1 MKKLIIALLALI
13 PIWAN
18 ANSENCCDGLDGTLT
33 AMAATEISIED
44 TAEAEPKTA
53 AQLALEAGLVGKWQ
67 NTTYPFDLVAI
78 DGNPNERLDGAILSF
93 EFYADGTYTKK
104 LGSSTYTIKENGQ
117 WEISSDARQLILYPD
132 GSLVP
137 DVATV
142 KYHEY
147 DEMVIEHALKCTHK
161 PYCTGVKDFFF
172 NKF

>member
-18 ANSENCCDGLDGTLT
+18 ANSESCCDGLDGSLT

-44 TAEAEPKTA
+44 TTEAEPKTDV
-53 AQLALEAGLVGKWQ
+53 QKHLEASLIGKWQ

-78 DGNPNERLDGAILSF
+78 DGNPNERLEGAILSF
-93 EFYADGTYTKK
+93 EFHADGTYTKK
-104 LGSSTYTIKENGQ
+104 LGSSSYTIEEKGQ
-117 WEISSDARQLILYPD
+117 WEVSSDARQLIMFPK

-137 DVATV
+137 DVAMV

-147 DEMVIEHALKCTHK
+147 DEMVIETALKCMHK